1 MPEVTSFSLTAGQ
14 ATHIVQGDCLSV
26 ATTAALERSD
36 RGQWLLIR
44 NAGRAAFR
52 RQLELQGLS
61 AGELNKRSAWFN
73 TETSALELN
82 DLFRFIRELLHG
94 TALEAF
100 LKEARHTILGEH
112 SDSDSDL

>member
-36 RGQWLLIR
+36 RG
-44 NAGRAAFR
+44 
-52 RQLELQGLS
+52 
-61 AGELNKRSAWFN
+61 ELNRRSTWFH
-73 TETSALELN
+73 TETSALEFN
-82 DLFRFIRELLHG
+82 DLFQFTRDLLHG
-94 TALEAF
+94 TALEAL

-112 SDSDSDL
+112 SDSDCDL